1 ALRVLRLR
9 AIALALRV
17 LRLRAI
23 ALALRVLRL
32 RAIALALRV
41 LRLRAIALALRV
53 LRLRAIA
60 LALRV
65 LRFAM
70 PLRITFADPEPQN
83 LERVL
88 VRIFEVEGF
97 DSSRILVPLGQRL
110 RTIGCVFYL
119 VLSEPL
125 ICFVHVRHNERN
137 VLKPTI
143 VAPRIDRDR

>member
-1 ALRVLRLR
+1 

-17 LRLRAI
+17 LS
-23 ALALRVLRL
+23 
-32 RAIALALRV
+32 
-41 LRLRAIALALRV
+41 
-53 LRLRAIA
+53 
-60 LALRV
+60 
-65 LRFAM
+65 FAM
-70 PLRITFADPEPQN
+70 PLRITFADREPQN

-143 VAPRIDRDR
+143 VAPRIDRDRPALWRQIFSQFDRLISELHANDPRSDSE